1 MTSKKRT
8 LRSRHLKS
16 LRITFVVLSVLSG
29 IVLLSSFILEKKIK
43 TLLVSEI
50 NKQLTAEVKVGKINL
65 NLIRRFPQVSL
76 HLSEVRIGSLPGD
89 TVPLLKAGHLYLRF
103 NLLQLIRGNYTLK
116 HIELSDGDLNLLI
129 PKNGDPNYLIL
140 KPGKGDSSSQFSL
153 DLRRVSIRNIHV
165 KYRSLPDAMVLRF
178 FCLKNTLKG
187 KFSSDK
193 YTLRASGRLRLD
205 PCLIAGYHYFTG
217 QEADLNLHL
226 NIDNTYNRYTFQ
238 RGELDIEGLPFTL
251 TGTVTDQPR
260 KGILDLAVEGRKM
273 NLRHLAGLLPESLGH
288 IKELYDFDGDIEFLG
303 TITGGYSNGN
313 SPALK
318 FGFSV
323 GNGQVEHT
331 GNHIVLKEIQC
342 KGEFLAE
349 KGITGFKLSGFS
361 AALPDGSIKGDISI
375 QNPDNPEIAT
385 TLIVESGISQLLEF
399 FAFKDIEKASG
410 RISANLQMQGAV
422 SFSDGFEIQQIQ
434 HCRTSGTIRLSD
446 VSGCFPGYPEVSGL
460 EGTVILHN
468 NEINASGVTGAL
480 GHESF
485 VLSVTLSNLVPY
497 LVNRQNGLAVQGNL
511 KISAFNTGNF
521 QQPASSK
528 SKSSGK
534 AMVVLPDWIRGTI
547 GLQCDAFR
555 SGAFNASGVR
565 ARVTLIPGS
574 VRVDDLSMNSCDGR
588 ISGTVVLAQKNDKS
602 LILEADL
609 ETEKTNISVLFRQFD
624 NFGQDDLTWKELSGL
639 LTGKIRFTAPL
650 KSDGDPQWPL
660 VEAIAD
666 LKVEEGVLSG
676 YAPVME
682 LSKYTRIEDLSVIRF
697 HTLENQLR
705 VTGNKIIIP
714 AMFIRSDAADLT
726 VSGIH
731 SFDDTID
738 YHLSI
743 LLSEVLSRKAKQRNQ
758 DKAEI
763 MEEQDTRGRLT
774 LHMSITGTSAK
785 PVVKYDRREQRK
797 IVKQELKNEKE
808 TVKGLFK
815 KEFGTFIHQNAGNSQ
830 ESTGVKEKEILIEW
844 EDE

>member
-8 LRSRHLKS
+8 LRNRLLKS
-16 LRITFVVLSVLSG
+16 LRITFIVLAVLSG
-29 IVLLSSFILEKKIK
+29 IGLLSSYILDKKIK

-50 NKQLTAEVKVGKINL
+50 NKQLTAEVKVGKVNL

-76 HLSEVRIGSLPGD
+76 HLSGVRIGSLPGD
-89 TVPLLKAGHLYLRF
+89 TAPLLSAEHLYLRF

-165 KYRSLPDAMVLRF
+165 KYRSLPDSMVLGF
-178 FCLKNTLKG
+178 FCIKNTLKG

-193 YTLRASGRLRLD
+193 YMLRAYGKLRLD
-205 PCLIAGYHYFTG
+205 PCLIAGHQYFTG

-226 NIDNTYNRYTFQ
+226 NIDNTHNRYTFQ
-238 RGELDIEGLPFTL
+238 KGELNIEGLPFTL
-251 TGTVTDQPR
+251 TGTVTDQPHN
-260 KGILDLAVEGRKM
+260 GILDLAVEGRKV
-273 NLRHLAGLLPESLGH
+273 NLRHLAGLLPESLDH
-288 IKELYDFDGDIEFLG
+288 IKELYDFDGDIEFRG
-303 TITGGYSNGN
+303 TITGGYSNGS

-318 FGFSV
+318 FGFSIDK
-323 GNGQVEHT
+323 GQVEHT
-331 GNHIVLKEIQC
+331 SNHIALKEIQC
-342 KGEFLAE
+342 KGEFLADKE
-349 KGITGFKLSGFS
+349 NTGFTLSGFS
-361 AALPDGSIKGDISI
+361 AAFPDGSIKGDLSI
-375 QNPDNPEIAT
+375 QNLDNPEIAT
-385 TLIVESGISQLLEF
+385 VLVVESGISQLLEF
-399 FAFKDIEKASG
+399 FAFSDIEKASG
-410 RISANLQMQGAV
+410 RISANLQVQGTV
-422 SFSDGFEIQQIQ
+422 SFGDDFDIRQIQ
-434 HCRTSGTIRLSD
+434 HCKTSGNIRLSD
-446 VSGCFPGYPEVSGL
+446 VSGQFPGYPEVSGIQ
-460 EGTVILHN
+460 GTLILQN
-468 NEINASGVTGAL
+468 NEIKASGVTGAM
-480 GHESF
+480 GHELF
-485 VLSVTLSNLVPY
+485 VLSVTLSNLVPF
-497 LVNRQNGLAVQGNL
+497 LVNQQNGLTMQGNM
-511 KISAFNTGNF
+511 KISAFNAENF
-521 QQPASSK
+521 RQSASSK
-528 SKSSGK
+528 EKSSGK
-534 AMVVLPDWIRGTI
+534 SMMVMPDWIRGTM

-555 SGAFNASGVR
+555 SGAFSATEVR
-565 ARVTLIPGS
+565 AKVTLVPGT
-574 VRVDDLSMNSCDGR
+574 VRVDKLSMNTCDGR
-588 ISGTVVLAQKNDKS
+588 IAGAVVLVQKNDKS

-609 ETEKTNISVLFRQFD
+609 ETEKTNISALFRQFD

-639 LTGKIRFTAPL
+639 LTGKIRFSAPL
-650 KSDGDPQWPL
+650 KPDGNPQWPL

-705 VTGNKIIIP
+705 ITGNKVIIP

-731 SFDDTID
+731 SFNDTID

-758 DKAEI
+758 DKADL

-774 LHMSITGTSAK
+774 LHLSITGTSAK

-815 KEFGTFIHQNAGNSQ
+815 REFDTFIHQNGSRSDTNLRKAEQ
-830 ESTGVKEKEILIEW
+830 EILIEW